1 MKKGVKA
8 GDVRIEV
15 SAAPDSNWSEGTA
28 FLPNGRQFRFSVKS
42 YERPSESGI
51 DGGRISKLTLMTE
64 ARRSIVAEYD
74 RGWVTKPRT
83 REQKA
88 VCDALVA
95 FWR

>member
-1 MKKGVKA
+1 MANGVKA

-15 SAAPDSNWSEGTA
+15 SAAPNSNWSEGMA

-42 YERPSESGI
+42 YEHPSESGI

-74 RGWVTKPRT
+74 RGWVRRPRT
-83 REQKA
+83 GPQKA
-88 VCDALVA
+88 VCAALVS

>member
-1 MKKGVKA
+1 MKKDVKA

-28 FLPNGRQFRFSVKS
+28 HIPGGRQFKFSAKS

-51 DGGRISKLTLMTE
+51 GGGRISKLTLMTE

-74 RGWVTKPRT
+74 RGWVRRPRT
-83 REQKA
+83 SPQKA
-88 VCDALVA
+88 ACAALVA

>member
-28 FLPNGRQFRFSVKS
+28 TLPNGRQFRFSVKS
-42 YERPSESGI
+42 YERPSEFGI
-51 DGGRISKLTLMTE
+51 DGGRISKLAVMTE
-64 ARRSIVAEYD
+64 ARRFIVAEYD
-74 RGWVTKPRT
+74 RGWVRKPRT
-83 REQKA
+83 REQRA

>member
-8 GDVRIEV
+8 GEVRIEV
-15 SAAPDSNWSEGTA
+15 SAAPDSNWSEGTVH
-28 FLPNGRQFRFSVKS
+28 LTDGRQFRFSVKS

-74 RGWVTKPRT
+74 RGWVRRPRT
-83 REQKA
+83 SPQKV